1 MDGQKRESFQP
12 LSQVIWD
19 GLQALSVAQHYAAD
33 IERPASDF
41 AIEIQSLRKVGLS
54 NSDLRWLICKGYVQH
69 FIDQTRSDQPGRSV
83 VRTES
88 LRLVPASCFVL
99 TPAGIAI
106 AESYDMHPARNCRGQ
121 DLTAVPD
128 VPTWDSTTRV
138 LRLGPDVVAI
148 FDSRAPAQEQIL
160 AAFEEERWPVRID
173 DPLTPN
179 GEGDHKTRLNKAIHR
194 LNKHVNSP
202 HIHFC
207 ADGSGQ
213 GICWHHNGAANS
225 PATRAWGGEDQ

>member
-1 MDGQKRESFQP
+1 
-12 LSQVIWD
+12 
-19 GLQALSVAQHYAAD
+19 
-33 IERPASDF
+33 
-41 AIEIQSLRKVGLS
+41 
-54 NSDLRWLICKGYVQH
+54 
-69 FIDQTRSDQPGRSV
+69 
-83 VRTES
+83 
-88 LRLVPASCFVL
+88 
-99 TPAGIAI
+99 
-106 AESYDMHPARNCRGQ
+106 MHPARNCRGQ
-121 DLTAVPD
+121 DLTFTGPN
-128 VPTWDSTTRV
+128 VPTWDTTTRV

-179 GEGDHKTRLNKAIHR
+179 GEGDQKTRLNKAIHR

-213 GICWHHNGAANS
+213 GICWQRNSEANW
-225 PATRAWGGEDQ
+225 PATQACGGEDQ